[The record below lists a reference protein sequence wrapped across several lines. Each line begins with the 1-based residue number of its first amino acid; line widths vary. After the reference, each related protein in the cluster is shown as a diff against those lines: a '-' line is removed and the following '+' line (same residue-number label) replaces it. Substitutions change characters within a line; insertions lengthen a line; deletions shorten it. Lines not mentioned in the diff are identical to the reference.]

1 VRLCAPA
8 CRQPASQDSGIREFP
23 LNVSKYEQRVLHALA
38 QGGRIA
44 YEKDER
50 GKIIEVMCVTRDGW
64 VLSDCTL
71 GIFQKLRKRGL
82 IASRASQPYQITRE
96 GLGAVRAQLDNR

>member
-1 VRLCAPA
+1 M
-8 CRQPASQDSGIREFP
+8 
-23 LNVSKYEQRVLHALA
+23 NVSKYEQRVLHALA

-50 GKIIEVMCVTRDGW
+50 GKIVDVMCVTRDGW

-71 GIFQKLRKRGL
+71 GIFQKLRRRGL
-82 IASRASQPYQITRE
+82 IASQASRPYQITRD
-96 GLGAVRAQLDNR
+96 GLAAVRAQLDNR

>member
-1 VRLCAPA
+1 M
-8 CRQPASQDSGIREFP
+8 
-23 LNVSKYEQRVLHALA
+23 NVSKHEQRVLHALA

-50 GKIIEVMCVTRDGW
+50 GKIIEVMCVTRDGR

-82 IASRASQPYQITRE
+82 IGSRAAQPCQITRE

>member
-1 VRLCAPA
+1 M
-8 CRQPASQDSGIREFP
+8 
-23 LNVSKYEQRVLHALA
+23 NVSKYEQRVLHALA
-38 QGGRIA
+38 QGGRIT

-71 GIFQKLRKRGL
+71 SIFQKLRKRGL
-82 IASRASQPYQITRE
+82 IASQASQPYQITRE
-96 GLGAVRAQLDNR
+96 GLGAVRSQLDNR

>member
-1 VRLCAPA
+1 
-8 CRQPASQDSGIREFP
+8 

-44 YEKDER
+44 YEKD
-50 GKIIEVMCVTRDGW
+50 GKGRIIEVLCVNREGW

-71 GIFQKLRKRGL
+71 AIFQKLRRRGL
-82 IASRASQPYQITRE
+82 IASRDSRPYQIIRQ
-96 GLGAVRAQLDNR
+96 GLSAVRSQLDNR